1 MTAYIAPLPLAATLE
16 ALRSG
21 QQDLIA
27 AVNALCDRIE
37 AIDGELQA
45 LLPEPNRR
53 ERLLAEARALLER
66 YPNPAERPV
75 LFGAFLAVKDI
86 FHVDGFVTRAGSQ
99 LPPELFAGEEAE
111 TVRALRA
118 AGALIVGKAVTTEFA
133 YYEPG
138 PTGNPYNLKH
148 TPGGSSSG
156 SAAAVAAGIS
166 NLALGSQTVGSVIRP
181 AAFCGVI
188 GYKPSFGRIS
198 THGVVPFSQSADHVG
213 LFTQDVAGMALACS
227 VLCSA
232 WRSQLA
238 PLSSPVLGVPEGSYL
253 DQMPSEGRAA
263 FEQQIK
269 QLEAAGYVIK
279 RVQAFGDLATIAQRH
294 RRMIAAEIAQVHAE
308 WFKQHEALY
317 RERTAG
323 IIREGQPVTAEA
335 LEESRAARFE
345 LRQQL
350 HEQMDAEGIDLW
362 VCPPAFGP
370 APEGLQVTGDPA
382 MNMPWTNS
390 GLPALTVPA
399 GKAANG
405 LPLGLQLVARFERDE
420 ELLAWA
426 AGIAELCAQL

>member
-1 MTAYIAPLPLAATLE
+1 MIAYIAPLPLAATLE

-426 AGIAELCAQL
+426 ADIAELCAQL

>member
-213 LFTQDVAGMALACS
+213 LFTQDVAGLVLACS

-238 PLSSPVLGVPEGSYL
+238 PLSSPVLGVPEGPYL

-263 FEQQIK
+263 FEQQIA

-323 IIREGQPVTAEA
+323 IIREGQPVTVEA

>member
-213 LFTQDVAGMALACS
+213 LFTQDVAGLVLACS

-238 PLSSPVLGVPEGSYL
+238 PLSSPVLGVPEGPYL

-263 FEQQIK
+263 FEQQIA

-323 IIREGQPVTAEA
+323 IIREGQPVTVEA

-390 GLPALTVPA
+390 GMPALTVPA

>member
-238 PLSSPVLGVPEGSYL
+238 PLSSPVLGVPEGPYL

>member
-1 MTAYIAPLPLAATLE
+1 MIAYIAPLPLAATLE

-399 GKAANG
+399 GKAANS

>member
-238 PLSSPVLGVPEGSYL
+238 PLSSPVLGVPEGPYL

-263 FEQQIK
+263 FEQQIA

>member
-1 MTAYIAPLPLAATLE
+1 MIAYIAPLPLAATLE

-238 PLSSPVLGVPEGSYL
+238 PLSSPVLGVPEGPYL

-426 AGIAELCAQL
+426 ADIAELCAQL

>member
-426 AGIAELCAQL
+426 ADIAELCAQL

>member
-213 LFTQDVAGMALACS
+213 LFTQDVAGLVLACS

-238 PLSSPVLGVPEGSYL
+238 PLSSPVLGVPEGPYL

-263 FEQQIK
+263 FEQQIA

-370 APEGLQVTGDPA
+370 APESLQVTGDPA

-390 GLPALTVPA
+390 GMPALTVPA